1 MTKVDAEVT
10 IKFVIEDICNL
21 DDIDP
26 DCDDFESLV
35 QDRIMEEGLYS
46 LLEDSLE
53 DNYEIVQVQKI
64 H

>member
-10 IKFVIEDICNL
+10 IKFVIEDICDL

-46 LLEDSLE
+46 LLEDSLG
-53 DNYEIVQVQKI
+53 NTYEIVQFQKI